1 MKLEFKSKYTAMQI
15 YALAQS
21 IVADR
26 ELSRNYYF
34 GNELRALEYN
44 AQRNLPEE
52 SERFFMKRFGK
63 TVEQIL
69 NEIGDRAARKK
80 VEAKQQQEAVVV
92 RVTDLSKQGQPAPQN
107 PNMLVAEACHGGCG
121 LRLALPLADVQA
133 GAVTCWCLNCRPK
146 AQSNSAAAE
155 KLLQRFLA
163 NVPSFYLDPKGFNAS
178 IMAAE
183 IDRRKLDN
191 PTYEN
196 LLEVYAE
203 NRSKMLQRLNP
214 EEVRAMTSAQY
225 RARYQQDPG
234 MGGVDLAAC
243 KEGQDRGTQNIF
255 STNES
260 RLMPFAAQGSIGGRG
275 GKGGL

>member
-26 ELSRNYYF
+26 ELSSNYYF
-34 GNELRALEYN
+34 GNDLRHLEYN

-52 SERFFMKRFGK
+52 SERFFMKKFGK
-63 TVEQIL
+63 TVEQIF

-146 AQSNSAAAE
+146 AQKESVEAE
-155 KLLQRFLA
+155 KLLQAFLTG
-163 NVPSFYLDPKGFNAS
+163 VPQFYPDPKGHNARIMSEEINRRNLQNPS
-178 IMAAE
+178 IGDLVE
-183 IDRRKLDN
+183 I
-191 PTYEN
+191 Y
-196 LLEVYAE
+196 VE
-203 NRSKMLQRLNP
+203 NRSRMLGRLTP
-214 EEVRAMTSAQY
+214 QEVQAMGSKEYAE
-225 RARYQQDPG
+225 RLAKDPG

-243 KEGQDRGTQNIF
+243 KEGQDRGVQNIF
-255 STNES
+255 QTNES
-260 RLMPFAAQGSIGGRG
+260 RLMPFAAEGSLGGRG